1 MNKNLL
7 KTFFR
12 AYPVTYRLVWKENLI
27 LSFADIFHGM
37 SFAVLII
44 VTQRFFDAMAGCLG
58 GEEGQDGVIVLA
70 CLLILCQVI
79 SQILNGFV
87 NFYADVVREKG
98 YGRICTMIQKKLEKT
113 APINFEKNSFLDD
126 INKADQGARQAC
138 GMVDTVNSVF
148 TFYVPYFALMGIYM
162 YHLNAALILAV
173 LLVFLPVL
181 ITNYVQVHFGSA
193 IEQEI
198 APVRRE
204 TEGYERILTTLE
216 GYKETRVLGAA
227 RYFARLYRTSIST
240 WNRISW
246 GKRKKEALVSLGL
259 NIFSFLAYGGI
270 LLMLVR
276 LCVGGQISVGSFA
289 AVFSAIDV
297 MFLLMQEIFRD
308 SLGDVSKNMGC
319 VRNLLNLLDSPED
332 VRESVA
338 IDSNEITLENVTFK
352 YPEAERNCLEN
363 ITMKI
368 KSNELVAI
376 VGENG
381 SGKTTLSKVMM
392 GIYEPDSGKVMIGGK
407 PVDREHNCFPNI
419 SALFQK
425 FNKYKLNLEDNIV
438 ISDLDRKEGWLD
450 ELNRV
455 DENLEIDRQVILS
468 RDFDGIDPSGGQW
481 QKIAIAR
488 GIHKKPRDP
497 SDLQILVLD
506 EPTSAIDPVQESELY
521 RTFLDIAEK
530 KTCIVITHRLG
541 LARIADRIIVLKN
554 GRLVEN
560 GNHQEL
566 LERKGEYFKMWSAQA
581 QWY

>member
-12 AYPVTYRLVWKENLI
+12 AYPVAYRLVWKENLI
-27 LSFADIFHGM
+27 LSFTDIFHGM

-58 GEEGQDGVIVLA
+58 GEERRDEVIVLA
-70 CLLILCQVI
+70 CLLVLCQVI

-162 YHLNAALILAV
+162 YHLNAVLILAV

-181 ITNYVQVHFGSA
+181 LTNYVQVHFGSA
-193 IEQEI
+193 IEREI

-204 TEGYERILTTLE
+204 AEGFERILTTLE

-246 GKRKKEALVSLGL
+246 KKRKKEALVSLGL

-332 VRESVA
+332 AQESVA
-338 IDSNEITLENVTFK
+338 IDSNEIALENVTFQ

-381 SGKTTLSKVMM
+381 SGKTTLSKVIM
-392 GIYEPDSGKVMIGGK
+392 GIYKPDSGKVMIGGK
-407 PVDREHNCFPNI
+407 LMDREHNCFPNI

-438 ISDLDRKEGWLD
+438 ISDLDRKEGWMD
-450 ELNRV
+450 ELNKV
-455 DENLEIDRQVILS
+455 DGDLEIDRQAILS

-488 GIHKKPRDP
+488 GIHRRPRDP
-497 SDLQILVLD
+497 SAPQILVLD
-506 EPTSAIDPVQESELY
+506 EPTSAIDPVQESGLY

-530 KTCIVITHRLG
+530 KTCIIITHRLG

>member
-37 SFAVLII
+37 SFAVLVI

-58 GEEGQDGVIVLA
+58 GEGGQDRVILLA
-70 CLLILCQVI
+70 CLLVLSQVI

-113 APINFEKNSFLDD
+113 APVNFEKNSFLDD

-181 ITNYVQVHFGSA
+181 ITNYVQVHFGSV

-204 TEGYERILTTLE
+204 AEGYERILTTLE

-227 RYFARLYRTSIST
+227 KYFARLYRTSISA

-407 PVDREHNCFPNI
+407 LMDGEHNCFLNI

-455 DENLEIDRQVILS
+455 DENLEIDRQAILS
-468 RDFDGIDPSGGQW
+468 RDFDGIDPSGGLW

-488 GIHKKPRDP
+488 GIHRRPGDP
-497 SDLQILVLD
+497 SDPQILVLD